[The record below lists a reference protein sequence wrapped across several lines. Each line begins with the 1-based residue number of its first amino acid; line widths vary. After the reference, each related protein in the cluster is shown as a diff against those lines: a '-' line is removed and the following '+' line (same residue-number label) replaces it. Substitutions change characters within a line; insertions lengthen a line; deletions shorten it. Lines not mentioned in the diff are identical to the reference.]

1 MLGIKIG
8 ISLFSFIVL
17 FLFTY
22 YGIIFL
28 VNRKTK
34 KKSVAS
40 KKNIKKRDTKH
51 KNKKYEI
58 FSKVFP
64 GYTYKK
70 YFFLKYGL
78 GFLLYFLLTFS
89 INIVFGLVGFIAGI
103 FVPDL
108 LADYLYKKQLEKF
121 ELQLIDGLN
130 LIANALKA
138 GASFIQGV
146 EVMVKEMKD
155 PISKEFNLFLKE
167 VRMGSSIEDALN
179 NLSARIES
187 EELKIAVVSINIARK
202 SGGNLS
208 EILFHISDTIRE
220 RERIKRKVSALTSQG
235 KMSGI
240 IIGALPLLLA
250 LILYKIDPEMMR
262 PLFNTFMG
270 QLVLLGVLFMEL
282 IGFVWIKRIIA
293 IDV

>member
-1 MLGIKIG
+1 
-8 ISLFSFIVL
+8 
-17 FLFTY
+17 
-22 YGIIFL
+22 
-28 VNRKTK
+28 
-34 KKSVAS
+34 
-40 KKNIKKRDTKH
+40 
-51 KNKKYEI
+51 
-58 FSKVFP
+58 
-64 GYTYKK
+64 
-70 YFFLKYGL
+70 
-78 GFLLYFLLTFS
+78 
-89 INIVFGLVGFIAGI
+89 
-103 FVPDL
+103 
-108 LADYLYKKQLEKF
+108 
-121 ELQLIDGLN
+121 
-130 LIANALKA
+130 
-138 GASFIQGV
+138 
-146 EVMVKEMKD
+146 
-155 PISKEFNLFLKE
+155 
-167 VRMGSSIEDALN
+167 SSIEDALN